1 MQSGSTL
8 EKLPIGKDSD
18 RAALDRARKT
28 LGTII
33 LGKDGQIGL
42 ALSCLLARGHLLIED
57 LPGLAFFFRC
67 PDVFRATSEC
77 ATKACMYRTKPLAVI
92 GQCAVAA

>member
-8 EKLPIGKDSD
+8 EKLPISKDQD

-33 LGKDGQIGL
+33 LGKDDQIAL
-42 ALSCLLARGHLLIED
+42 ALSCLLAR
-57 LPGLAFFFRC
+57 
-67 PDVFRATSEC
+67 S
-77 ATKACMYRTKPLAVI
+77 
-92 GQCAVAA
+92 